1 MAARIRNE
9 SWIED
14 EELKE
19 AMKKYVSQGLRREE
33 ILDYLERDFSQY
45 AWSFRTL
52 DRRLRAFGICY
63 TDKRVSLEEVQDAVR
78 KELDGPG
85 KLLGYRA
92 MQNRLRQ
99 EHDLLVPRDLVNAV
113 MFDLDEEGL
122 AARYP
127 IRKKGKPKGHFT
139 ITGVNWVCSLD
150 GHDKLMGC
158 RNSTFPLAVYGCI
171 DTASRKL
178 IWLRVWVTNSN
189 PKVVGRWYL
198 EYLYESRVML
208 SILRLDKGTET
219 GIITMMHAFL
229 RQSHGDMDPCDTVIY
244 GPSTSNQV
252 LSKLPVLNT

>member
-14 EELKE
+14 KE
-19 AMKKYVSQGLRREE
+19 MKEVMKKYVSQGLGREE

-52 DRRLRAFGICY
+52 DRRLRAFGIYY

-85 KLLGYRA
+85 KLAGYRA

-99 EHDLLVPRDLVNAV
+99 EHDLLVSRDLLHAV

-122 AARYP
+122 AARCP
-127 IRKKGKPKGHFT
+127 IRKRGKPKGYFT
-139 ITGVNWVCSLD
+139 TRGVNWVCSLD
-150 GHDKLMGC
+150 GHDKLMGF

-171 DTASRKL
+171 GTGSRKL
-178 IWLRVWVTNSN
+178 LWSRVWVSNSNN

-198 EYLYESRVML
+198 EYLYESKVMP
-208 SILRLDKGTET
+208 SILRVDKGTET
-219 GIITMMHAFL
+219 GIITTMHAFL
-229 RQSHGDMDPCDTVIY
+229 RQSHGDMDPRGTVIY

-252 LSKLPVLNT
+252 LSKLLNT

>member
-19 AMKKYVSQGLRREE
+19 VMKKYVSQGLRREE
-33 ILDYLERDFSQY
+33 ILDYLEKDFSQY

-52 DRRLRAFGICY
+52 DRRLRAFGIHY
-63 TDKRVSLEEVQDAVR
+63 TDKRVSLEEVRDALR

-99 EHDLLVPRDLVNAV
+99 EHDLLVPRDLVHDV

-122 AARYP
+122 AARCP
-127 IRKKGKPKGHFT
+127 VRKKGKPKGHFT
-139 ITGVNWVCSLD
+139 TRGVNWVCSLD
-150 GHDKLMGC
+150 GHDKLMGY

-171 DTASRKL
+171 DTPSRKL
-178 IWLRVWVTNSN
+178 LWLRVWVTNSS

-198 EYLYESRVML
+198 EYLYESRVMP

-219 GIITMMHAFL
+219 GIITTMHAFL
-229 RQSHGDMDPCDTVIY
+229 RQSHGDMNPCDTVIY

-252 LSKLPVLNT
+252 LSKLLNT

>member
-19 AMKKYVSQGLRREE
+19 VMKKYVSQGLRREE
-33 ILDYLERDFSQY
+33 ILDYLEKDFSQY

-52 DRRLRAFGICY
+52 DRRLRAFGIHY

-78 KELDGPG
+78 KELNGPG

-99 EHDLLVPRDLVNAV
+99 EHDLLVPRDLVHDV

-122 AARYP
+122 AARCP
-127 IRKKGKPKGHFT
+127 VRKKGKPKGHFT
-139 ITGVNWVCSLD
+139 TRGVNWVCSLD
-150 GHDKLMGC
+150 GHNKLMGY

-171 DTASRKL
+171 ETASR
-178 IWLRVWVTNSN
+178 
-189 PKVVGRWYL
+189 
-198 EYLYESRVML
+198 
-208 SILRLDKGTET
+208 
-219 GIITMMHAFL
+219 
-229 RQSHGDMDPCDTVIY
+229 
-244 GPSTSNQV
+244 
-252 LSKLPVLNT
+252 

>member
-19 AMKKYVSQGLRREE
+19 VMKKYVSQGLRREE

-45 AWSFRTL
+45 AWSFQTL
-52 DRRLRAFGICY
+52 DRRLRAFGIYY

-85 KLLGYRA
+85 KLLGFRA

-99 EHDLLVPRDLVNAV
+99 EHELLVPRDLVHAV

-122 AARYP
+122 AARCP

-139 ITGVNWVCSLD
+139 TRGVNWVCSLD
-150 GHDKLMGC
+150 GHDKLMGY
-158 RNSTFPLAVYGCI
+158 RNSTFPLAVYRCI

-178 IWLRVWVTNSN
+178 LWLRAWVTNSN
-189 PKVVGRWYL
+189 PKVVGRWHL
-198 EYLYESRVML
+198 EYLYESRVMP

-219 GIITMMHAFL
+219 GIITTMHAFL

>member
-19 AMKKYVSQGLRREE
+19 VMKKYVSQGLRREE
-33 ILDYLERDFSQY
+33 ILDYVERDSSQY
-45 AWSFRTL
+45 AWSLRTL
-52 DRRLRAFGICY
+52 DRRLRAFGIYY
-63 TDKRVSLEEVQDAVR
+63 TDKRVSLEEVHDAVR

-85 KLLGYRA
+85 KYRG

-99 EHDLLVPRDLVNAV
+99 EHDLLVPRDLVHDV

-122 AARYP
+122 AARCP
-127 IRKKGKPKGHFT
+127 VRKKGKPKGHFT
-139 ITGVNWVCSLD
+139 TRGVNWVCSLD
-150 GHDKLMGC
+150 GHDKLMGY

-178 IWLRVWVTNSN
+178 LWLRVWVTNSS

-198 EYLYESRVML
+198 EYLYESRVMP

-219 GIITMMHAFL
+219 GIIATMHAFL

-252 LSKLPVLNT
+252 LSKLLNT